1 MLFAILVTSVVA
13 NPPDVADGA
22 ARFLYAVQPLVPAA
36 QAAASALP
44 TPPHV
49 ALAPPH
55 LREVETAPSGRQD
68 IFASE

>member
-1 MLFAILVTSVVA
+1 MLCAILVISVA
-13 NPPDVADGA
+13 GNPPNVAVGA

-55 LREVETAPSGRQD
+55 LREAETAPSGRQG